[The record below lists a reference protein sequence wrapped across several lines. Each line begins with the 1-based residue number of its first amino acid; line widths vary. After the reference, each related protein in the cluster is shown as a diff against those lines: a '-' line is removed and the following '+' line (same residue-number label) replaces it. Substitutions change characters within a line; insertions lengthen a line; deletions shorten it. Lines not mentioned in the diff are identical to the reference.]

1 LIFFFIVFPPFES
14 KNTFTHYIN
23 EALHYYNNHLYQQ
36 SINTAY
42 KALNLAYYPEE
53 RKTALKILFGSHTA
67 LFNLDSAYLVM
78 QELLPYM
85 TSVESLKTIET
96 FVSLALAQSEYRK
109 GLKALEILDRP
120 NDTLRLLKSLC
131 YLGIDSLKQSLKQ
144 LENVN
149 LPAAYYIR
157 TYIYYKQNNKLKAYK
172 EVEGLQL
179 SLLKIMAYYDAGY
192 LSKTIPYEDSLKN
205 LPGEEKIYAEAI
217 VYFAMDSLGTAS
229 LEGKL
234 KNFLKENPTH
244 PLVYPVKLILS
255 DIYVRKGY
263 YKKAIRTLKEINISM
278 LQDSNLIARFYRLKA
293 ESFYRLQKF
302 SKALVIYDTLLN
314 YFKHYTDTNFVYFR
328 RGKIN
333 YLQGKLGMA
342 IQDLQHV
349 TSESKYYGWSIYYN
363 AKVKIKL
370 GNIDDALKILRFLES
385 HSEDKELKFYVYK
398 LKGEL
403 YEKKRIF
410 NLARENYINAAQLS
424 GDPKT
429 RYDLF
434 YRAEYCNYKL
444 GKYKSAPQLN
454 ISYIK
459 KYPESPK
466 NPELLYELFLYYYKT
481 GLFTASLKTLD
492 TMINLY
498 PDEEPTLLALKYL
511 VEHHKDHQ
519 IEEILLTYSS
529 KTKKFLNDVFLL
541 LGKLKERTGNDED
554 ALKFYSKVKGKL
566 KEEADICI
574 MEILYR
580 NNKLDEL
587 LNYAEELRENVNT
600 RSGYN
605 ALIFTIKAL
614 RDKGLEEAM
623 WSLIEQY
630 KLENFRF
637 KADFLIFISDIYLE
651 AGDTLK
657 AIRTLE
663 EAEKIAVNKQL
674 RRRIEEKIKK
684 ILEGI

>member
-1 LIFFFIVFPPFES
+1 M
-14 KNTFTHYIN
+14 
-23 EALHYYNNHLYQQ
+23 
-36 SINTAY
+36 
-42 KALNLAYYPEE
+42 AYYPEE
-53 RKTALKILFGSHTA
+53 KKTALKILFGSHIA

-78 QELLPYM
+78 QELLPYV

-96 FVSLALAQSEYRK
+96 FVSLALAQSEYIK
-109 GLKALEILDRP
+109 GLKASEILKQP

-131 YLGIDSLKQSLKQ
+131 YLGIDSLSQSLKQ
-144 LENVN
+144 LENVD
-149 LPAAYYIR
+149 LPPAHYIK

-172 EVEGLQL
+172 EAQDIQL
-179 SLLKIMAYYDAGY
+179 SLLKILVYYNAGY
-192 LSKTIPYEDSLKN
+192 LSGIIPYKDSIESLGN
-205 LPGEEKIYAEAI
+205 EERLYTEAVI
-217 VYFAMDSLGTAS
+217 YFAMDSMGTTS
-229 LEGKL
+229 IEEKL
-234 KNFLKENPTH
+234 KNFLIKNSNH
-244 PLVYPVKLILS
+244 PLIYPVKLILS
-255 DIYVRKGY
+255 DIYKRKGY
-263 YKKAIRTLKEINISM
+263 YKRALDLLMEINVSM
-278 LQDSNLIARFYRLKA
+278 LRDSNLIARFYRLKA

-302 SKALVIYDTLLN
+302 SRALVIYDTLLN
-314 YFKHYTDTNFVYFR
+314 YFKIYTDTNFIHFR
-328 RGKIN
+328 RGKIY

-349 TSESKYYGWSIYYN
+349 TQESRYYGWSIYYN

-385 HSEDKELKFYVYK
+385 HFEDKELKFYVYK

-410 NLARENYINAAQLS
+410 NLARENYVKAAELTS
-424 GDPKT
+424 DPKT
-429 RYDLF
+429 KYDLF

-481 GLFTASLKTLD
+481 GLFAASLDALD
-492 TMINLY
+492 SMINFY

-511 VEHHKDHQ
+511 VEHHRDHQ
-519 IEEILLTYSS
+519 IEKILLTYST
-529 KTKKFLNDVFLL
+529 KTKTFQNDVFLL
-541 LGKLKERTGNDED
+541 LGKLKERTGNDEE
-554 ALKFYSKVKGKL
+554 ALKFYSKVKGKM

-574 MEILYR
+574 MDILYR

-587 LNYAEELRENVNT
+587 LNYAEDLRENVNT
-600 RSGYN
+600 RSGFN

-614 RDKGLEEAM
+614 RNKGLEEAM
-623 WSLIEQY
+623 WTLIDQY
-630 KLENFRF
+630 RMETFRF

-651 AGDTLK
+651 EGDTLQ

-674 RRRIEEKIKK
+674 RRKIEEKIKK